1 MRVALVAPEIP
12 DYSVEFSHIVA
23 KRCEVLLLVP
33 EKHSI
38 AVQNTPQLE
47 IARLSWPRQR
57 SLQNI
62 SFLRALSRQIRSWK
76 PDVVHF
82 LNESN
87 IWLTL
92 LIPMLGGIP
101 ALTTVHDIRIHP
113 GDSSSSRVPRF
124 LTKILIRQ
132 SNAII
137 VHGEILRSEAI
148 RELPVS
154 ADKVFVVPHPPL
166 KNYLGIARQENFRKP
181 RDGKFR
187 VLFFGRI
194 YRYKGLR
201 YLLDAAISAH
211 RVVPNIEVL
220 IAGSGDD
227 MSYELQQLGRPPFLK
242 IDNRFVPASDVAR
255 FFSEADLVVLPY
267 IEASQSGVLML
278 AMAFGLPVV
287 ATEVGEIPTVVRSV
301 GMGLV
306 VPPSNGPALA
316 SAITRLAL
324 DPDMLQQFSKGATNA
339 VNGEYSDGALC
350 NRIISTYENVVSRV
364 KTH

>member
-1 MRVALVAPEIP
+1 MRVVLVAPEIP

-23 KRCEVLLLVP
+23 QRCEVLLLIP
-33 EKHSI
+33 EKLSV
-38 AVQNTPQLE
+38 AVESTP
-47 IARLSWPRQR
+47 RLRIDRLKWPRQR
-57 SLQNI
+57 DFRNI
-62 SFLRALSRQIRSWK
+62 AFLCALSRQIREWN

-87 IWLTL
+87 IWLAL
-92 LIPMLGGIP
+92 LIPMLGNIP
-101 ALTTVHDIRIHP
+101 AVTTVHDIRIHP
-113 GDSSSSRVPRF
+113 GDWSSARVPRF
-124 LTKILIRQ
+124 LTKILIRR

-137 VHGEILRSEAI
+137 VHGETLRSEAI

-166 KNYLGIARQENFRKP
+166 KNYLGIAKKENFRKP

-194 YRYKGLR
+194 HRYKGLR

-211 RVVPNIEVL
+211 HAVPNIEVL

-227 MSYELQQLGRPPFLK
+227 LSYELEQLGKPSFLK
-242 IDNRFVPASDVAR
+242 IDNRFVPARDVAR
-255 FFSEADLVVLPY
+255 FLSEADLVVLPY

-306 VPPSNGPALA
+306 VPPRNGPALA
-316 SAITRLAL
+316 SAITRLAR
-324 DPDMLQQFSKGATNA
+324 DPDMLHKYSKAAADA
-339 VNGEYSDGALC
+339 VNGEYSDNALC
-350 NRIISTYENVVSRV
+350 NRIIFTYENVLIAG
-364 KTH
+364 K